1 MQQVRAQTLVETS
14 GAFPPANNAAMGS
27 DMGADGGGVGGEMVQ
42 RSLFIKVVWIQG
54 GN

>member
-27 DMGADGGGVGGEMVQ
+27 DMGADDGGGWGGGEMVQ
-42 RSLFIKVVWIQG
+42 RSLFIKVV
-54 GN
+54 

>member
-27 DMGADGGGVGGEMVQ
+27 DMGADGCRGGEMVQ